1 MFLIFRLDRSCRVQ
15 YQSEVI
21 CTLYTAISEVCR
33 VNRNFMNHKRGVLM
47 TFGKKVKQLRLV
59 QTFLR
64 ASWLKRR
71 AFLRSLYTYE
81 QTGTMPR
88 SGNMRKIADALH
100 VSVSYLLDEEE
111 TDLQKNVDQDIFIA
125 NVKNEYGYK
134 GVREANAILS
144 RASALFAGGELDDA
158 AKDLFFQS
166 LMEVYLESKEEARAK
181 FTPKRVRRS
190 RKTRKE

>member
-1 MFLIFRLDRSCRVQ
+1 
-15 YQSEVI
+15 
-21 CTLYTAISEVCR
+21 
-33 VNRNFMNHKRGVLM
+33 M
-47 TFGKKVKQLRLV
+47 TFGEKVKQLRLI
-59 QTFLR
+59 QNLSQSELAEKTGIS
-64 ASWLKRR
+64 A
-71 AFLRSLYTYE
+71 RSLYTYE

-88 SGNMRKIADALH
+88 SGNIRKIADALH

-190 RKTRKE
+190 RKTHKE